1 MSSNLK
7 LNRICEYCKKEFV
20 AKTTVTRFCCHKCNS
35 AGYKQNLR
43 NLKIAKS
50 DNETN
55 AVKEKKPTININDVK
70 EKDFL
75 TVNEVSVLLNM
86 SCKTVYRL
94 IDRNEINAHKFSVR
108 KTLVRRKD
116 IEEYFESN
124 LRELQKSK
132 SEYKNTITIHNS
144 YTIQEITD
152 KYKVSDA
159 ALNNIL
165 KRFDVAR
172 KTHGKYTLVMKD
184 DVDSIFK

>member
-1 MSSNLK
+1 MSSNLE

-43 NLKIAKS
+43 NLKIAQS
-50 DNETN
+50 NIETN
-55 AVKEKKPTININDVK
+55 AVKEKKPKANINDI
-70 EKDFL
+70 KDKDYL
-75 TVNEVSVLLNM
+75 AVSEVSVLLNM
-86 SCKTVYRL
+86 STKTVYRL
-94 IDRNEINAHKFSVR
+94 IERNELNAHNFSIR

-116 IEEYFESN
+116 IEEYFEKN
-124 LRELQKSK
+124 LAEFQKSK
-132 SEYKNTITIHNS
+132 KEYKDTITVHNS

-152 KYKVSDA
+152 KYKVSDG

-172 KTHGKYTLVMKD
+172 KTYGKYTLVMKE
-184 DVDSIFK
+184 DVDAIFK